1 MLPGGVSLAAA
12 ISGRMSLT
20 GKAPSVPSHPDALAS
35 GEETVEER
43 EERRDLALASA
54 GIGTWNWKVL
64 QNSVSWDERMH
75 DIFGLKR
82 GSFPGNFEAFAGLL
96 HPDDRQRVGMAVSRT
111 MEADETFDTE
121 YRVVWPDDGSIH
133 AVRARGKVYRDEA
146 GKAVRMTGACWDIT
160 ERRRADEALR
170 ESEERYGRL
179 LDSVTD
185 YVYTVRMNGG
195 HVLSTSHGA
204 GCLAVTG
211 FSPEEFQADS
221 WLWHRIIHPDD
232 QERVVENVARMIR
245 ERQPVTIEHR
255 MIRRDGEVRWVRNKQ
270 VPRYESD
277 GQLVSYDGLVSDI
290 TDRKS
295 AEDRVRVVLADL
307 TKSHEE
313 LKAAQMQLIQAE
325 KLQSVGRLAAGVAH
339 EVKNPLATLQMG
351 LEYLRTLDVVNDEV
365 AVAVMGEMQEAVR
378 RANVVVGDLLN
389 LSSPKELGMREAEIN
404 PLVEKSLRFV
414 KHDILLQKIEVICE
428 LAPDL
433 PRCRVDADKIEQ
445 VLINLLTNACDAMP
459 EHGTL
464 RIKTE
469 LRTLSAGEVSYEVG
483 DRGGVRFRDG
493 ERVIAI
499 EVRDSGTGI
508 PDDKIGKIFD
518 PFYTTK
524 PTGQGT
530 GLGLSVARQI
540 IELHKGR
547 IGIANAPGGGAV
559 ATILL
564 KCL

>member
-1 MLPGGVSLAAA
+1 M
-12 ISGRMSLT
+12 
-20 GKAPSVPSHPDALAS
+20 
-35 GEETVEER
+35 EER
-43 EERRDLALASA
+43 EERMNLALASA

-64 QNSVSWDERMH
+64 LNSVTWDDRMH

-82 GSFPGNFEAFAGLL
+82 GTFPGTFESFAGLL
-96 HPDDRQRVGMAVSRT
+96 HPEDRDRVGVAVLRAV
-111 MEADETFDTE
+111 EEDAPFDTE
-121 YRVVWPDDGSIH
+121 YRVVWPGDGSIH

-146 GKAVRMTGACWDIT
+146 RRAVRMTGACWDIT
-160 ERRRADEALR
+160 ERRQSDEALR

-185 YVYTVRMNGG
+185 YVYTVRMRDER
-195 HVLSTSHGA
+195 VLSTSHGA

-211 FSPEEFQADS
+211 FSPEEFQSDS
-221 WLWHRIIHPDD
+221 WLWHRIIHPGD

-245 ERQPVTIEHR
+245 EKTPVTIEHR
-255 MIRRDGEVRWVRNKQ
+255 MIRRDGAVRWVRNKQ
-270 VPRYESD
+270 VPRYD
-277 GQLVSYDGLVSDI
+277 AAGQLVSYDGLVSDI
-290 TDRKS
+290 SDRKI
-295 AEDRVRVVLADL
+295 AEEKVRVILADL

-325 KLQSVGRLAAGVAH
+325 KFQSVGRLAAGVAH

-351 LEYLRTLDVVNDEV
+351 MEFLNSLEV
-365 AVAVMGEMQEAVR
+365 AKDETAAMVMGEMLEAIR
-378 RANVVVGDLLN
+378 RANVVVSDLLN
-389 LSSPKELGMREAEIN
+389 LSSPKELGMAEAEIN
-404 PLVEKSLRFV
+404 PLIEKSLRVV
-414 KHDILLQKIEVICE
+414 KHDILLQKIEVVCH

-433 PRCRVDADKIEQ
+433 PRCHVDEDKIEQ

-464 RIKTE
+464 KVTSA
-469 LRTLSAGEVSYEVG
+469 LRTLSAGEVAYEVG
-483 DRGGVRFRDG
+483 DRAGVRFRAG
-493 ERVIAI
+493 ERVVAI

-508 PDDKIGKIFD
+508 PPDKLGKIFD

-530 GLGLSVARQI
+530 GLGLAVARQI
-540 IELHKGR
+540 VELHKGR

-564 KCL
+564 KCG